1 MKRDVKLQK
10 RLVIGALALL
20 VLADIAF
27 AGYSW
32 QLSSAPRTPQQ
43 ELVLQNQQLE
53 VLRADIKR
61 GESIRQLTPAIQRDC
76 DRFEQ
81 SLLPV
86 SNGYSSVSA
95 ELDSIAKKAGAQ
107 IEGRGFKQKE
117 IPKRGLQEV
126 NIDLTVNGDYNAVVR
141 FLNGLQRS
149 KNLYEVDG
157 LALASDT
164 QNQGANGPIKVS
176 VHMKT
181 YFRVAS

>member
-10 RLVIGALALL
+10 RLVIGALTFL
-20 VLADIAF
+20 VLADVAL
-27 AGYSW
+27 AAYSW
-32 QLSSAPRTPQQ
+32 RLSSAPRTPQQ
-43 ELVLQNQQLE
+43 ELALQNQQLE

-95 ELDSIAKKAGAQ
+95 ELDGIAKKAGAL
-107 IEGRGFKQKE
+107 IDGRGFKQKE

-126 NIDLTVNGDYNAVVR
+126 SIDLTVNGEYTAVVR

-157 LALASDT
+157 LALASDA
-164 QNQGANGPIKVS
+164 QSQGANGPIKVS

-181 YFRVAS
+181 YFRVA

>member
-10 RLVIGALALL
+10 RFVIAALALL
-20 VLADIAF
+20 VLADVGL

-32 QLSSAPRTPQQ
+32 KLSSAPHTPQQ

-86 SNGYSSVSA
+86 GNGYSSVSA
-95 ELDSIAKKAGAQ
+95 ELDSIAKKAPLLEA
-107 IEGRGFKQKE
+107 
-117 IPKRGLQEV
+117 
-126 NIDLTVNGDYNAVVR
+126 
-141 FLNGLQRS
+141 
-149 KNLYEVDG
+149 
-157 LALASDT
+157 
-164 QNQGANGPIKVS
+164 
-176 VHMKT
+176 
-181 YFRVAS
+181 

>member
-10 RLVIGALALL
+10 RLVIGALAFL
-20 VLADIAF
+20 VLADMAL

-43 ELVLQNQQLE
+43 ELALQNKQLE

-86 SNGYSSVSA
+86 SNGYSSVTA
-95 ELDSIAKKAGAQ
+95 ELDGIAKKAGAQ
-107 IEGRGFKQKE
+107 IEGRGFKEKE
-117 IPKRGLQEV
+117 IPKRGLEEV
-126 NIDLTVNGDYNAVVR
+126 SIDLTVNGEYSAVVH

-164 QNQGANGPIKVS
+164 QNQSANGPIKVS

-181 YFRVAS
+181 YFRVA